1 MRINRLLIAGIV
13 SVGLLTSCANNEES
27 DGGTSSP
34 AIVKLTLSTGSTTKT
49 GGGSTFTTTGNAS
62 TSTPTGTGTLASSGT
77 DEAKINHI
85 CVGLFKTDGTTVS
98 IQEVDLSSSS
108 VSTSSNTAGELS
120 TSITTTTDAQDVVI
134 AANVPANKFKGVA
147 TKAAFIQ
154 TAADLAYTTSAD
166 GLTSTPT
173 SLNKQYTTAL
183 PMYGAATGINA
194 AKGSTPSVSIALTRM
209 VSRVG
214 IKAITTAFDAS
225 GAYSSATFV
234 PTEVFM
240 YNANTSCNWDG
251 SFTPSVQTGE
261 STTTP
266 ASSSSAITSANNSS
280 LTNYAY
286 LSSGYLDFS
295 SITPN
300 TATTSTLNSSTVYAT
315 SYLTSSNTPIFF
327 YVFPNNNTAPTKLV
341 IKGIW
346 HFNGTYEIVYYPII
360 INHAQTGTTFTN
372 GGTSSS
378 SIATGS
384 TDSYVA
390 TNTRYA
396 LTATIKAKGSSSPS
410 TDITPATVSVTVSV
424 TAWADTSQDVIF
436 N

>member
-27 DGGTSSP
+27 GGGTSSP

-49 GGGSTFTTTGNAS
+49 GGGTTYTGSTGNYS
-62 TSTPTGTGTLASSGT
+62 TSTPAGTGTLASSGT

-85 CVGLFKTDGTTVS
+85 CVGLFKTGGTTVS

-108 VSTSSNTAGELS
+108 VSTSSNTNGEIS
-120 TSITTTTDAQDVVI
+120 TSITTTTDAQDIVI
-134 AANVPANKFKGVA
+134 VANVPANKFKGVA
-147 TKAAFIQ
+147 TKTAFIQ

-173 SLNKQYTTAL
+173 SLNSQKTTAL
-183 PMYGAATGINA
+183 PMFGSQTAIN
-194 AKGSTPSVSIALTRM
+194 STNSSSVSTTVPLTRM
-209 VSRVG
+209 VARVG
-214 IKAITTAFDAS
+214 VTAITTAFDAS

-266 ASSSSAITSANNSS
+266 ASSSTAITSANNSS

-286 LSSGYLDFS
+286 LSSGYLNFS

-300 TATTSTLNSSTVYAT
+300 TTTPSTLNSSTVYAT
-315 SYLTSSNTPIFF
+315 KYLKTTDTPLFF
-327 YVFPNNNTAPTKLV
+327 YVFPNNATAATKLV

-346 HFNGTYEIVYYPII
+346 YFNGTYEIVYYPIV
-360 INHAQTGTTFTN
+360 INHSQTGTSFN
-372 GGTSSS
+372 SGADGG
-378 SIATGS
+378 AVPAG

-390 TNTRYA
+390 YNTRYT
-396 LTATIKAKGSSSPS
+396 LTAIIKGKGSSSPGVN
-410 TDITPATVSVTVSV
+410 ITPANIAVKVNVNT
-424 TAWADTSQDVIF
+424 WADTSQDVIF